1 MAGNVFAP
9 AALGLLL
16 SAVVGTSPA
25 RAQAGPAPV
34 TDSGFVQMA
43 ASGGLAEVQLG
54 KLAQQKATS
63 AEVKQFG
70 QRMVTDHTKANKDLA
85 AAAQKAGITPPTAL
99 LPKHQQT
106 ADRLGKQSGAEFDK
120 AYMET
125 MVEDHMETVGLFM
138 KEAESGQAPELKQLA
153 KQSLPVLEEH
163 LARARKIAGGLGVD
177 TTTAGTAHA
186 EHGK

>member
-25 RAQAGPAPV
+25 RAQGAPAPV

-54 KLAQQKATS
+54 KVAQQKATN

-85 AAAQKAGITPPTAL
+85 AAA
-99 LPKHQQT
+99 
-106 ADRLGKQSGAEFDK
+106 
-120 AYMET
+120 
-125 MVEDHMETVGLFM
+125 
-138 KEAESGQAPELKQLA
+138 
-153 KQSLPVLEEH
+153 
-163 LARARKIAGGLGVD
+163 
-177 TTTAGTAHA
+177 
-186 EHGK
+186 